1 MNELTLKQVLEFSKS
16 GELKNLDVVNNY
28 TDMVNFINLVLIE
41 LHSRFV
47 INQAIVDVKLEQ
59 DKTVYNLLDYIG

>member
-59 DKTVYNLLDYIG
+59 DKTVYNLLDYID